1 MCKIVMF
8 GGILVPVTIPQN
20 PLMLLCFV
28 AQCFSSKL
36 VEFGRLGPLANVGS
50 FCGLWLTTNV
60 GQQLGW
66 LRGLTQSLLCPL
78 CDQHDES
85 INHLLVGC
93 SFARLFW
100 FELFRTFGL
109 QGFIPGH
116 DIEDFDLWWC
126 SNSARLDGLSKKG
139 FDYLVAL
146 GAWMLWKHRNGV
158 VFNGSS
164 PSLVVVVQLAGEEAL
179 LWSLAGAKGFPSS
192 KLKVMWDSFSV
203 VIVGVS
209 AS

>member
-1 MCKIVMF
+1 M
-8 GGILVPVTIPQN
+8 
-20 PLMLLCFV
+20 
-28 AQCFSSKL
+28 
-36 VEFGRLGPLANVGS
+36 
-50 FCGLWLTTNV
+50 FCGSVFFKQAGRIWKTWAPSKCQFFLWLVAHNKCWTTV
-60 GQQLGW
+60 RLAK
-66 LRGLTQSLLCPL
+66 RGLTQSLLCPL

-100 FELFRTFGL
+100 FKLFRTFGL
-109 QGFIPGH
+109 QGFIPEH
-116 DIEDFDLWWC
+116 DIEDLWWC

-139 FDYLVAL
+139 FDSLVAL